1 MRMKLVIAAAAL
13 FSVLLFRN
21 FFVLDGFYGGG
32 PAELQITIPAGHTEG
47 FIYAEEEISPMKH
60 TLIVR
65 TAEGTPDGEVMLKG
79 VEVKEENA
87 YEPAYITAGFPTQI
101 PLERWAWFKIGL
113 NIPNPTDEDLV
124 VTLRLQSTKLRIE

>member
-47 FIYAEEEISPMKH
+47 FIYADEEISPMKH

-65 TAEGTPDGEVMLKG
+65 TAEGTPDGEVILKG
-79 VEVKEENA
+79 VEVREENA
-87 YEPAYITAGFPTQI
+87 YEPARITAGLPTEI
-101 PLERWAWFKIGL
+101 PVERRAWFQIGL
-113 NIPNPTDEDLV
+113 SIPNPTEEYLT
-124 VTLRLQSTKLRIE
+124 VTLTVQSAELRIE